1 VAVQP
6 ILLLGDPGL
15 YRVSEPVEPTE
26 VSDLRLAIDDLFDTM
41 RDFQARHGWG
51 RAIAAP
57 QIGVHK
63 RVVCVLVDR
72 PIALLNPVLEDP
84 SEETCEFWEDCMS
97 FPELLVRLR
106 NPARCTLRYRDLDW
120 RERRARLD
128 GDMAELI
135 QHEVDHLNGVLSI
148 QRALDDRSI
157 VLRRAVPEKDLTLRG
172 GFEYLDER
180 GAEIGRR

>member
-1 VAVQP
+1 MAVRP

-15 YRVSEPVEPTE
+15 YQVSKPVDRAHLHE
-26 VSDLRLAIDDLFDTM
+26 LRALADDLFDTM

-57 QIGVHK
+57 QIGVH
-63 RVVCVLVDR
+63 RRLVCMLVDE
-72 PIALLNPVLEDP
+72 PVALLNPVIEDP

-106 NPARCTLRYRDLDW
+106 NPARCTLRYRDFDW
-120 RERRARLD
+120 RERKVALS

-135 QHEVDHLNGVLSI
+135 QHEIDHLDGVLSI
-148 QRALDDRSI
+148 QRAIDDRSI
-157 VLRRAVPEKDLTLRG
+157 VLRRAVPEKDVALTGR
-172 GFEYLDER
+172 FEYVD
-180 GAEIGRR
+180 